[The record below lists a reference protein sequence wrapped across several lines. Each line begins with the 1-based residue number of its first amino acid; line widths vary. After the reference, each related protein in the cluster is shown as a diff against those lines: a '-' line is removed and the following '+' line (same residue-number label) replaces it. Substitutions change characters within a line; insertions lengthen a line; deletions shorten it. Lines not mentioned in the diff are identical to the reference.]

1 MLTLNVNTITSN
13 VGDHLPGNGGYKF
26 VNVTTESIC
35 EDVLYHTGK
44 QA

>member
-1 MLTLNVNTITSN
+1 MIIYQDS
-13 VGDHLPGNGGYKF
+13 GNGGYEC
-26 VNVTTESIC
+26 VDVTKDSIC